1 MAAMA
6 ADGSGASAPVS
17 GSPPACPTRFRIC
30 VQKFYP
36 FTPLPDGTSRETV
49 MLWNRSS
56 ITALTLVAALALAM
70 TGAAGHDESKYP
82 DWAGQWKRPRGLGTQ
97 WDQGKPAGLG
107 QQAPLT
113 PEYQKRL
120 EASIADQANG
130 GQGADNRYTC
140 ITNGMPRVM
149 AAVFPLEFVIL
160 PAITY
165 IHFEAF
171 MPRRIYTDGRDFPQ
185 EEEPSFMGYS
195 IGKWSDTD
203 GDGRF
208 DTLEVETRNF
218 KGPRTVEFTG
228 MPLHDDNQ
236 TVVKERLFLDRA
248 DGNTMHNVITII
260 DNAFTHPW
268 AVDKRYSRNRDVRW
282 FEDNCT
288 ENNHH
293 IVIGKEN
300 YFVSGDGY
308 LMPARKNQAAPDLRY
323 FTQTRK

>member
-1 MAAMA
+1 MVMRFNK
-6 ADGSGASAPVS
+6 SLLGAV
-17 GSPPACPTRFRIC
+17 
-30 VQKFYP
+30 
-36 FTPLPDGTSRETV
+36 
-49 MLWNRSS
+49 
-56 ITALTLVAALALAM
+56 ALIGALALAM
-70 TGAAGHDESKYP
+70 TGAAAHDETKYP
-82 DWAGQWKRPRGLGTQ
+82 DWAGQWKRPRGLATQ
-97 WDQGKPAGLG
+97 WDQTKPAGLA

-113 PEYQKRL
+113 PEYQKKL

-149 AAVFPLEFVIL
+149 GVIFPIEFVIL
-160 PAITY
+160 PTITY

-171 MPRRIYTDGRDFPQ
+171 MPRRIYTDGRDFPM
-185 EEEPSFMGYS
+185 EEEPSFIGYS
-195 IGKWSDTD
+195 IGQWSDTD

-218 KGPRTVEFTG
+218 KGPRTVEFSG
-228 MPLHDDNQ
+228 IPLHEDNQ
-236 TVVKERLFLDRA
+236 TVVKERIALDKA
-248 DGNTMHNVITII
+248 DNDIMHNVITII

-268 AVDKRYSRNRDVRW
+268 TVDKRYRRDRKVMW

-293 IVIGKEN
+293 VVIGKEN

-323 FTQTRK
+323 FNQTRK